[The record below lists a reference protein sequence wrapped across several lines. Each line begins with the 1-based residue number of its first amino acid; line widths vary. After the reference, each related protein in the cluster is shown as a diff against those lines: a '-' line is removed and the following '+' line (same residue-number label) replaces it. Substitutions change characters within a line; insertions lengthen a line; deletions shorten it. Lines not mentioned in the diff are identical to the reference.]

1 MTYIE
6 LWRFFKLPIIQAPRR
21 NSNLHKEMW
30 SMARFSRWRR
40 SACFVCAPLDE
51 ATRGRLIQVWSA
63 IFGRLTSGE
72 DESGFSKGRALPE
85 CLGCPREVYQ

>member
-51 ATRGRLIQVWSA
+51 ATRGRLIQVCSA
-63 IFGRLTSGE
+63 IFGRLTITQAAFY
-72 DESGFSKGRALPE
+72 DERA
-85 CLGCPREVYQ
+85 PRIESRGS